1 MQPYKNSKKPGEL
14 EIIISDSVKT
24 TDALTDVMS
33 QFNTGR
39 IFETFNSI
47 KRSGVVVSKVL
58 TILLMMPF
66 YNVASIR
73 GFKINNSSFTINLA

>member
-39 IFETFNSI
+39 IFETFNLLNQNPVGFRI
-47 KRSGVVVSKVL
+47 KIFL
-58 TILLMMPF
+58 CQI
-66 YNVASIR
+66 
-73 GFKINNSSFTINLA
+73 